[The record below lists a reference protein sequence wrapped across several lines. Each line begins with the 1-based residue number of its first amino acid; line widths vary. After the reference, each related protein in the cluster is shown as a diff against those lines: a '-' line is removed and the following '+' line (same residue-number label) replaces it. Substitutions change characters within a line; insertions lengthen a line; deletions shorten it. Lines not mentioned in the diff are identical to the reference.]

1 MSLPELR
8 KLAKVHALDASLREI
23 RARLNQLDGGKRIQ
37 EQIDKIRTDHAS
49 TLEKTSRLTAEQREL
64 EAQNQATESKIKKFE
79 AELYSGKV
87 VNPREIAAI
96 EKEIALLKR
105 QREAADERLLELM
118 EEVPPAKE
126 ASKVV
131 EDAIAA
137 REAQLAEYRA
147 KEGPAREKLEA
158 EYKKRLDMRPTLLS
172 QIDKSLADKYEL
184 ICKANHGI
192 GLSIVEAGRCGCGVQ
207 IPARTMAA
215 AQEGKVVVCQG
226 CHRIIYA
233 LEGLV

>member
-23 RARLNQLDGGKRIQ
+23 RARLSQLDGGKRLQ
-37 EQIDKIRTDHAS
+37 EQIEKIRTDHAA
-49 TLEKTSRLTAEQREL
+49 TLEKTSRLTGEQREL
-64 EAQNQATESKIKKFE
+64 ESQNQATEAKIKKFE

-96 EKEIALLKR
+96 EKEIAALKR

-118 EEVPPAKE
+118 EEVPPAKA

-158 EYKKRLDMRPTLLS
+158 EYKKRLEMRPTMLT
-172 QIDKSLADKYEL
+172 QIDSSLVQKYET

-233 LEGLV
+233 PEGVV